1 MASIAS
7 PRPSWQ
13 RRLFPAACRLLVL
26 GLLCGCGGQDFQAN
40 LHALLEKQRLAAQL
54 QQSLL
59 TTSDGA
65 NKSLLAPDEEAASRQ
80 AAAAKAAFEAG
91 AAQLQSL
98 SALIEKG
105 KNPKEIEAIK
115 PVVADFAELGSAY
128 AALHALVARN
138 TNVRAARLSRYEAA
152 QAVDRLRQAL
162 APVLAAP
169 DCPAAAAA
177 LRAIAA
183 AQAIL
188 ILHPLHIDERSAAG
202 MDALEAA
209 MNQDDRE
216 ARAALIALADL
227 AATSAL
233 SGPSGDDGAEAQAA
247 KAAQDAYEAFWTV
260 HAAIIGLSRENS
272 NIEAIALTMGRKQL
286 LQAKILT
293 DLAALA
299 AVIDEKQFTATR

>member
-7 PRPSWQ
+7 PRPSWR
-13 RRLFPAACRLLVL
+13 RRLFPAACRLLVV
-26 GLLCGCGGQDFQAN
+26 GLLFGCSGQDFQAN

-59 TTSDGA
+59 AASDAA
-65 NKSLLAPDEEAASRQ
+65 NKSLLAPDETAASQQ

-91 AAQLQSL
+91 AGQLQSL

-105 KNPKEIEAIK
+105 NNPKEIEAVK
-115 PVVADFAELGSAY
+115 PVVADFKELDAAY
-128 AALHALVARN
+128 AALHGLVARN
-138 TNVRAARLSRYEAA
+138 TNVRAARLSRHEAA
-152 QAVDRLRQAL
+152 QALERLRQAL
-162 APVLAAP
+162 APILAAP
-169 DCPAAAAA
+169 DCPAAAQA

-209 MNQDDRE
+209 MNQDDRD
-216 ARAALIALADL
+216 ARTTLAGLADL
-227 AATSAL
+227 AA
-233 SGPSGDDGAEAQAA
+233 PSGAGEAAAMAAKDAQA
-247 KAAQDAYEAFWTV
+247 AYEAFWAV
-260 HAAIIGLSRENS
+260 HTTILGLSRENS
-272 NIEAIALTMGRKQL
+272 NIEAIALSMGRKQV
-286 LQAKILT
+286 LQAKIQT

>member
-1 MASIAS
+1 
-7 PRPSWQ
+7 
-13 RRLFPAACRLLVL
+13 LFPAACQLLVV
-26 GLLCGCGGQDFQAN
+26 GLLLGCSGQDFQAN

-59 TTSDGA
+59 AASDAA
-65 NKSLLAPDEEAASRQ
+65 NKSLLAPDEAAASQQ

-91 AAQLQSL
+91 AGQLQSL

-105 KNPKEIEAIK
+105 NNPKEIEAVK
-115 PVVADFAELGSAY
+115 PVVADFKELDAAY
-128 AALHALVARN
+128 AALHGLVARN
-138 TNVRAARLSRYEAA
+138 TNVRAARLSRHEAA
-152 QAVDRLRQAL
+152 QAVERLRQAL
-162 APVLAAP
+162 APILAAP
-169 DCPAAAAA
+169 DCAAAAQA

-209 MNQDDRE
+209 MNQDDRD
-216 ARAALIALADL
+216 ARTALAGLADL
-227 AATSAL
+227 AA
-233 SGPSGDDGAEAQAA
+233 PSGDGAAQAQAA

-286 LQAKILT
+286 LQAKILA
-293 DLAALA
+293 DLTTLA

>member
-7 PRPSWQ
+7 PRPSWR
-13 RRLFPAACRLLVL
+13 RRLFPAACQLLVV
-26 GLLCGCGGQDFQAN
+26 GLLLGCSGQDFQAN
-40 LHALLEKQRLAAQL
+40 LHALLEKQHLAAQL

-59 TTSDGA
+59 AASDAA
-65 NKSLLAPDEEAASRQ
+65 NKSLLAPDEAAASQQ

-91 AAQLQSL
+91 AGQLQSL

-105 KNPKEIEAIK
+105 NNPKEIEAVK
-115 PVVADFAELGSAY
+115 PVVADFKELDAAY
-128 AALHALVARN
+128 AALHGLVARN
-138 TNVRAARLSRYEAA
+138 TNVRAARLSRHEAV
-152 QAVDRLRQAL
+152 QALERLRQAL
-162 APVLAAP
+162 APILAAP
-169 DCPAAAAA
+169 DCAAAAQA

-202 MDALEAA
+202 MDALEAS
-209 MNQDDRE
+209 MNQDDRD
-216 ARAALIALADL
+216 ARTALAGLADL
-227 AATSAL
+227 AA
-233 SGPSGDDGAEAQAA
+233 PSGDGAAQAQAA

-286 LQAKILT
+286 LQAKILA
-293 DLAALA
+293 DLTTLA

>member
-7 PRPSWQ
+7 PHLSWP
-13 RRLFPAACRLLVL
+13 RRLIPAACQLFVL
-26 GLLCGCGGQDFQAN
+26 GLLFGCGGQDFQAN

-65 NKSLLAPDEEAASRQ
+65 NKSLLAPDEEAAARQ

-91 AAQLQSL
+91 AQQLQSL

-105 KNPKEIEAIK
+105 KNPKEIDAIK
-115 PVVADFAELGSAY
+115 PVIEDFKELDAAY
-128 AALHALVARN
+128 ATLHALVARN

-162 APVLAAP
+162 APILAAP
-169 DCPAAAAA
+169 DCPTAAAA
-177 LRAIAA
+177 LRAITA

-202 MDALEAA
+202 MDALEAT

-216 ARAALIALADL
+216 VRAALGDL
-227 AATSAL
+227 AALT
-233 SGPSGDDGAEAQAA
+233 GDGAAATMAVKDAQA
-247 KAAQDAYEAFWTV
+247 AYEAFWTV
-260 HAAIIGLSRENS
+260 HASIIGLSRENS
-272 NIEAIALTMGRKQL
+272 NLEAIALSMGRKQL

>member
-7 PRPSWQ
+7 PRPSWR

-26 GLLCGCGGQDFQAN
+26 GLLFGCSGQDFQAN

-80 AAAAKAAFEAG
+80 ATAAKAAFEAG
-91 AAQLQSL
+91 AEQLQSL

-105 KNPKEIEAIK
+105 KNPKEITAIK
-115 PVVADFAELGSAY
+115 PVVVDFAELGAAY
-128 AALHALVARN
+128 AALLALVARY
-138 TNVRAARLSRYEAA
+138 TIVRAARLSRYEAA

-162 APVLAAP
+162 APILAAP

-188 ILHPLHIDERSAAG
+188 ILHPLHIDERSAVG
-202 MDALEAA
+202 MDALEAT
-209 MNQDDRE
+209 MNQDDHE

-227 AATSAL
+227 AATSA
-233 SGPSGDDGAEAQAA
+233 PSGDDGAEAQAA

>member
-7 PRPSWQ
+7 PRPSWR
-13 RRLFPAACRLLVL
+13 RRLFPAACQLLVV
-26 GLLCGCGGQDFQAN
+26 GLLLGCSGQDFQAN

-59 TTSDGA
+59 AASDAA
-65 NKSLLAPDEEAASRQ
+65 NKSLLAPDEAAASQQ

-91 AAQLQSL
+91 AGQLQSL

-105 KNPKEIEAIK
+105 NNPKEIEAVK
-115 PVVADFAELGSAY
+115 PVVADFKELDAAY
-128 AALHALVARN
+128 AALHGLVARN
-138 TNVRAARLSRYEAA
+138 TNVRAARLSRHEAV
-152 QAVDRLRQAL
+152 QAVERLRQAL
-162 APVLAAP
+162 APILAAP
-169 DCPAAAAA
+169 DCAAAAQA

-202 MDALEAA
+202 MDALEAS
-209 MNQDDRE
+209 MNQDDRD
-216 ARAALIALADL
+216 ARTALAGLADRAA
-227 AATSAL
+227 
-233 SGPSGDDGAEAQAA
+233 PSGDGAAQAQAA

-260 HAAIIGLSRENS
+260 HTAIIGLSRENS

-286 LQAKILT
+286 LQAKILA
-293 DLAALA
+293 DLTTLA

>member
-1 MASIAS
+1 MATIAS
-7 PRPSWQ
+7 PRPSWR
-13 RRLFPAACRLLVL
+13 RRLFPAASRLLVL
-26 GLLCGCGGQDFQAN
+26 GLLFGCGSQDFQAN

-59 TTSDGA
+59 ATSDGA
-65 NKSLLAPDEEAASRQ
+65 NKSLLAPDEEAASQQ

-91 AAQLQSL
+91 AQQLQRL
-98 SALIEKG
+98 STLIEKG
-105 KNPKEIEAIK
+105 NNPKEIEAVK
-115 PVVADFAELGSAY
+115 PVVADFKELEAAY

-138 TNVRAARLSRYEAA
+138 TNVRAARLSRHEAA

-177 LRAIAA
+177 LRAISA

-209 MNQDDRE
+209 MDQDDRE
-216 ARAALIALADL
+216 ARAALTALADL
-227 AATSAL
+227 AASSAA
-233 SGPSGDDGAEAQAA
+233 SGADGAEVQAA

-286 LQAKILT
+286 LQAKILA
-293 DLAALA
+293 DLAALT

>member
-7 PRPSWQ
+7 PRPSWR
-13 RRLFPAACRLLVL
+13 RRLFPAACQLLVV
-26 GLLCGCGGQDFQAN
+26 GLLLGCSGQDFQAN

-59 TTSDGA
+59 AASDAA
-65 NKSLLAPDEEAASRQ
+65 NKSLLAPDEAAASQQ

-91 AAQLQSL
+91 AGQLQSL
-98 SALIEKG
+98 SALIDKG
-105 KNPKEIEAIK
+105 NNPKEIEAVK
-115 PVVADFAELGSAY
+115 PVVADFKELDAAY
-128 AALHALVARN
+128 AALHGLVARN
-138 TNVRAARLSRYEAA
+138 TNVRAARLSRHEAV
-152 QAVDRLRQAL
+152 QALERLRQAL
-162 APVLAAP
+162 APILAAP
-169 DCPAAAAA
+169 DCAAAAQA

-183 AQAIL
+183 AQAVL

-202 MDALEAA
+202 MDALEAS
-209 MNQDDRE
+209 MNQDDRD
-216 ARAALIALADL
+216 ARTALTGLADRAA
-227 AATSAL
+227 
-233 SGPSGDDGAEAQAA
+233 PSGDGAAQAQAA

-286 LQAKILT
+286 LQAKILA
-293 DLAALA
+293 DLTALA